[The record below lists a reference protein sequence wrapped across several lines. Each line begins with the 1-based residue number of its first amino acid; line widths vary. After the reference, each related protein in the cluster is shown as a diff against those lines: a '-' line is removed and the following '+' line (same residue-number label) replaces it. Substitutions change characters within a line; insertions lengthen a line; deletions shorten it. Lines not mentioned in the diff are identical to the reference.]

1 MDIIS
6 SNPEVGTAVVQLGIS
21 LSELA
26 LKGTA
31 SSIHTKIETIKTLKE
46 IDKVR
51 NAYDEIISQ
60 LLEEREEAVRIAQ
73 TYRQE
78 LERVVISDEDIEY
91 LQDTISKVL
100 DIFKQF
106 QPETK
111 GLEEIDKLKG
121 LVSKEVLKTMQLL
134 GFNYKEAIGVP
145 LTNLCAGAIQS
156 MDRRASQSTTK
167 AKR

>member
-1 MDIIS
+1 MDTFC
-6 SNPEVGTAVVQLGIS
+6 SNPEVGTAAVQLGLS

-31 SSIHTKIETIKTLKE
+31 SSIHTKIERIKTLKE

-100 DIFKQF
+100 DVLQQF

-145 LTNLCAGAIQS
+145 LTNLCAGAIQAL
-156 MDRRASQSTTK
+156 DKRASQSTIKTK
-167 AKR
+167 R

>member
-1 MDIIS
+1 MDTFC
-6 SNPEVGTAVVQLGIS
+6 SNLEVGTAAVQLGLS

-31 SSIHTKIETIKTLKE
+31 SSIHTKIERIKTLKE

-100 DIFKQF
+100 DVLKQF

-145 LTNLCAGAIQS
+145 LTNLCAGAIQAL
-156 MDRRASQSTTK
+156 DKRASQSTIKTK
-167 AKR
+167 R